1 MTRLTLGATA
11 LCASLCC
18 GCTSDG
24 SWSMSR
30 LLGWDESPAARSAK
44 MPKADLALAE
54 RVETI
59 GRKIIAQNTFTGIEP
74 LFHTVGVPEAVLFH
88 RGAEELIISEG
99 LVKQCRSDSEL
110 AAVLSS
116 ELAQMM
122 NEKKTARRV
131 GADRDS
137 FTDISVPT
145 NSGLA
150 GGTPVDPARDAER
163 AFLEKQRKQNANRE
177 TTDPGKVAGDLM
189 RGAGYDPADLDRMA
203 TVLKQSDRGLAIKKQ
218 MGGSA
223 PPPRWEW

>member
-1 MTRLTLGATA
+1 
-11 LCASLCC
+11 
-18 GCTSDG
+18 
-24 SWSMSR
+24 
-30 LLGWDESPAARSAK
+30 

-99 LVKQCRSDSEL
+99 LVKQCRNDSEL

-137 FTDISVPT
+137 FPDVGVPT
-145 NSGLA
+145 GSGLA
-150 GGTPVDPARDAER
+150 GGSPIDPAREAER
-163 AFLEKQRKQNANRE
+163 AFLEKQRRQSTNRE
-177 TTDPGKVAGDLM
+177 TPDPGAVAGDLM
-189 RGAGYDPADLDRMA
+189 RGAGYDPADNDRMA
-203 TVLKQSDRGLAIKKQ
+203 NVVKQSDRGLAIKKQ
-218 MGGSA
+218 MSGSA
-223 PPPRWEW
+223 APPRWEW